1 MGKEIDIEKNYMRYK
16 WYLKSYVNREG
27 IDKLIEYLD
36 SSDAMRCPASTKYH
50 LSCEGGF
57 VQHSINVFN
66 RLFKLLKNEYGDN
79 LPYSKESIALV
90 ALLHDISKT
99 NYYKVSTRNVKDE
112 NGKWTSVEYYSVRED
127 DEKLVYGTHE
137 ENSIEIL
144 SQFIPLTYEERVSI
158 LYHMGSNSEAAD
170 AYHEARKMTAYKK
183 VPLAVWLHMADML
196 ATCIDEVE
204 GNSEVEKVEQNN
216 QQAVGNTE
224 EQVPV

>member
-170 AYHEARKMTAYKK
+170 A
-183 VPLAVWLHMADML
+183 
-196 ATCIDEVE
+196 
-204 GNSEVEKVEQNN
+204 
-216 QQAVGNTE
+216 
-224 EQVPV
+224 

>member
-1 MGKEIDIEKNYMRYK
+1 MGKEINVEKNYMTYK

-27 IDKLIEYLD
+27 VDKLLEYLD
-36 SSDAMRCPASTKYH
+36 KSDANICPASTKYH

-57 VQHSINVFN
+57 VQHSLNVFN

-90 ALLHDISKT
+90 ALLHDISKV
-99 NYYKVSTRNVKDE
+99 NYYKKTLRNVKDE
-112 NGKWTSVEYYSVRED
+112 NGKWTSVEQYAVRDD
-127 DEKLVYGTHE
+127 DERFVYGTHE

-144 SQFIPLTYEERVSI
+144 SDFITLSYEEKVAI
-158 LYHMGSNSEAAD
+158 LYHMGSNSETVD

-183 VPLAVWLHMADML
+183 VPLAVWLHIADML

-204 GNSEVEKVEQNN
+204 GTAEVEKVEQNN
-216 QQAVGNTE
+216 RETTGNTE
-224 EQVPV
+224 EQVPI